1 MHVTRHLLP
10 IVTPLHRLLYRAT
23 RGWVGDRFFGMRCFL
38 LEHRGRKSGV
48 IRETPLLYVE
58 HEGRY
63 LVVGSNAGQDHPPA
77 WSLNLAAEPRAHV
90 RLGAQRRPVIARRA
104 SDAEARQLWPLL
116 DSAFSGFA
124 RYRAGTRRQIDIVI
138 LEPRAHESAERL

>member
-10 IVTPLHRLLYRAT
+10 IVTPLHRLLFRAT
-23 RGWVGDRFFGMRCFL
+23 RGWIGDRFFGMRCFL

-77 WSLNLAAEPRAHV
+77 WSLNLYAEP
-90 RLGAQRRPVIARRA
+90 RA